1 MIEPMMLLVILLAPL
16 VSTYHRY
23 SKELRVFVALDSEA
37 DMRVMIMLIDP
48 IIRTP
53 SPSLFRR
60 ADAPIEDDV
69 RHSLIA
75 RLCSESNLIDQV
87 RHDIGLPAFAVK
99 VAVNIDGTNPSLNI
113 WIMIRLACSVSSVA
127 DPAVRSSISVWEC
140 IIDLFSKLDR

>member
-1 MIEPMMLLVILLAPL
+1 
-16 VSTYHRY
+16 
-23 SKELRVFVALDSEA
+23 
-37 DMRVMIMLIDP
+37 MIMLIDP

-53 SPSLFRR
+53 SPSLLRGS
-60 ADAPIEDDV
+60 DLSVKDDV
-69 RHSLIA
+69 TDSLIA
-75 RLCSESNLIDQV
+75 RLCQCSNLIDQV

-140 IIDLFSKLDR
+140 IVYLLSKLDR